1 MGSDEGE
8 KDRTLWCVHGTISVV
23 LICLSRA
30 EFWELEDGA
39 QKILS
44 KEGELDEFK
53 LHQSK
58 EILMTFFHPDVLFA
72 LLLFL
77 FFVETNVV
85 PEALCPP
92 DTTNE
97 HEEDCKV
104 DLSDKKIRLEL
115 KPLANVCPNIIFF
128 LIL

>member
-8 KDRTLWCVHGTISVV
+8 KDRTLCCVHGTISVV

-72 LLLFL
+72 LLLF
-77 FFVETNVV
+77 FI
-85 PEALCPP
+85 LCR
-92 DTTNE
+92 DQ
-97 HEEDCKV
+97 CCSRSS
-104 DLSDKKIRLEL
+104 LSSRYYQ
-115 KPLANVCPNIIFF
+115 
-128 LIL
+128 